1 MKLVSWLG
9 GFGLDKE
16 LFVERAV
23 VDSILSHA
31 QILHPRESILLL
43 KGKVDKHKLVINDTQ
58 FPPFATHGRTFSA
71 FPLNS
76 LPIDFSV
83 MGVAHSHPSGALRPS
98 ATDLNKFYGRIMVI
112 TAYPY
117 QSESNLGAFD
127 RQGSPLKYTIIWAFL
142 CLHQSF
148 ESF

>member
-1 MKLVSWLG
+1 MG

-16 LFVERAV
+16 LFVEREV
-23 VDSILSHA
+23 VDSILSYA

-43 KGKVDKHKLVINDTQ
+43 RGKVDKHKLVINDTQ
-58 FPPFATHGRTFSA
+58 LPPFATHGNAFSA
-71 FPLNS
+71 FPLSS

-117 QSESNLGAFD
+117 QSERNLAVFN
-127 RQGSPLKYTIIWAFL
+127 RQGSPLKYKII
-142 CLHQSF
+142 
-148 ESF
+148 